1 MSDITTIPQER
12 DDLGLHVDLCAQ
24 RYLFLE
30 KRLEIVE
37 GKVDRLIETIT
48 KNNKQT
54 TTMVITSV
62 TTILAGLA
70 GLITT
75 ILMKF

>member
-1 MSDITTIPQER
+1 MSDIVTIPQER

-37 GKVDRLIETIT
+37 VKVDRLIETIT

-62 TTILAGLA
+62 TTILAGIA

>member
-1 MSDITTIPQER
+1 MSDINTLNQER
-12 DDLGLHVDLCAQ
+12 EDLGLHVDLCAQ
-24 RYLFLE
+24 RYLLLE

-37 GKVDRLIETIT
+37 VKVDRLIETIN

-54 TTMVITSV
+54 MSMIITSV
-62 TTILAGLA
+62 ITLLAGIA

>member
-1 MSDITTIPQER
+1 MSDITTVTQER
-12 DDLGLHVDLCAQ
+12 EDLGLHVDLCAQ
-24 RYLFLE
+24 RYLLLE
-30 KRLEIVE
+30 KRLEVVE
-37 GKVDRLIETIT
+37 VKVDRLIETIT

-54 TTMVITSV
+54 TTMIITSV
-62 TTILAGLA
+62 STILAGIA

>member
-1 MSDITTIPQER
+1 MSDITTIEQER

-24 RYLFLE
+24 RYLQLE

-37 GKVDRLIETIT
+37 VKVDRLIETIT

-54 TTMVITSV
+54 TTMIITSV
-62 TTILAGLA
+62 TTLLAGIA

-75 ILMKF
+75 ILLKF

>member
-1 MSDITTIPQER
+1 MSDITTIEQER

-24 RYLFLE
+24 RYLLLE

-37 GKVDRLIETIT
+37 VKVDRLIETIT

-54 TTMVITSV
+54 TTMIITSV
-62 TTILAGLA
+62 TTLLAGIA

-75 ILMKF
+75 ILLKF

>member
-1 MSDITTIPQER
+1 MSDIITIPQER

-24 RYLFLE
+24 RYLLLE

-37 GKVDRLIETIT
+37 VKVDRLIETIT

-54 TTMVITSV
+54 TTMIITSV
-62 TTILAGLA
+62 TTLLAGIA

-75 ILMKF
+75 ILLKF